1 MKQGYVFLFFYCIQG
16 QRFAVFCYYQEMYNL
31 NSSIRKYT
39 FQLFIFLFFKL
50 IKRQLHCKTLN
61 LGGQKMS
68 IEPSLLRGTNTT
80 PLIHVSYAK
89 TYSKRF
95 GPEAWSLTNREKVV
109 TWCNHSS
116 QNPTFNIVTLR
127 NHDFYNFIFI
137 AQYMMFYKFYKQQI
151 QRHQKKII
159 NHNYGTNQY

>member
-1 MKQGYVFLFFYCIQG
+1 MKQGYVFLFFIVSRAKKLQ
-16 QRFAVFCYYQEMYNL
+16 FFCYYQEMYNL

-80 PLIHVSYAK
+80 LLIHVSYAK

-95 GPEAWSLTNREKVV
+95 GPGAWSLTDREKVV
-109 TWCNHSS
+109 TWCNHSF
-116 QNPTFNIVTLR
+116 QNPTFNIVTLC

-137 AQYMMFYKFYKQQI
+137 AQYMMFYKFYKATSLEAP
-151 QRHQKKII
+151 KKKKKS
-159 NHNYGTNQY
+159 